1 MAERK
6 SKRGQVASE
15 NDASAVF
22 NLGRIEE
29 AVGAKLEMTSAD
41 ISSSYLGP
49 FIYDRMAK
57 REVALLFLQW
67 KPHYRLRYL

>member
-29 AVGAKLEMTSAD
+29 AVGVNLEMTSAD
-41 ISSSYLGP
+41 VSSIHLR
-49 FIYDRMAK
+49 DRK
-57 REVALLFLQW
+57 SVV
-67 KPHYRLRYL
+67 